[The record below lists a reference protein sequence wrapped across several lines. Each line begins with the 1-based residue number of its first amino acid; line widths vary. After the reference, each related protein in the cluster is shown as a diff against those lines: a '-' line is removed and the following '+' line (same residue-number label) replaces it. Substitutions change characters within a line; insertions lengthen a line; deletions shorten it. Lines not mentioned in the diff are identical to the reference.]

1 MASMEER
8 SCYKPDN
15 IMTSL
20 AISQPQAGETVVV
33 SGAAGAVGSLVG
45 QIAKGRSHLERKM
58 EVNGLLMDS

>member
-1 MASMEER
+1 MEER

-15 IMTSL
+15 TMTSL

-45 QIAKGRSHLERKM
+45 QIAKGRNHLERKM
-58 EVNGLLMDS
+58 EVNGLLMDSY